1 LEPKLKMSGKTLII
15 RLEGELD
22 HHTVASL
29 RSRIDDRIVGG
40 KAENILFNFQAVD
53 FMDSSGLGMVLGRY
67 KVVKE
72 RGGAGV
78 SLCPTAF
85 GVQGV

>member
-1 LEPKLKMSGKTLII
+1 MEPKLKMSGKTLII

-72 RGGAGV
+72 RGGGW
-78 SLCPTAF
+78 C
-85 GVQGV
+85 